1 MKSQSFWL
9 VKKNKPKILINDINY
24 KKNNKSVLVKT
35 LYSGISKGT
44 ERLVADGKV
53 HKSQFSIMRCPFQEG
68 DFNFPIKY
76 ATRGLFISMWAV
88 LFAYL
93 ANSYLIYN

>member
-9 VKKNKPKILINDINY
+9 IKKNKPKILFNDIEY

-44 ERLVADGKV
+44 EKLVASGNVIKV
-53 HKSQFSIMRCPFQEG
+53 NI
-68 DFNFPIKY
+68 
-76 ATRGLFISMWAV
+76 V
-88 LFAYL
+88 L
-93 ANSYLIYN
+93 

>member
-9 VKKNKPKILINDINY
+9 VKKNKPKILFNDIKY

-44 ERLVADGKV
+44 ERLVANGKV

-76 ATRGLFISMWAV
+76 GYINVGQIIEGLSLIHISEPTRP
-88 LFAYL
+88 Y
-93 ANSYLIYN
+93 